1 MPCFFYYCFCKRL
14 ITLSRNL
21 SILFLLS
28 LINTI
33 TMIEA
38 RIIAKNVTKTVNELD
53 VIENRFGKAI
63 IAPVIQI
70 NDIASVNPRISV
82 IGKQS
87 VAKFKNPV

>member
-1 MPCFFYYCFCKRL
+1 
-14 ITLSRNL
+14 
-21 SILFLLS
+21 
-28 LINTI
+28 
-33 TMIEA
+33 MIEA